1 MDKYIKEM
9 YRNGSTHMSI
19 EVYYDTDSVI
29 DGRDT
34 TLCMYDYA
42 KDILNMMGG
51 GKHEK
56 HR

>member
-1 MDKYIKEM
+1 MDRYIKEM
-9 YRNGSTHMSI
+9 YRKGSTHMSI

-29 DGRDT
+29 DSRDT

>member
-1 MDKYIKEM
+1 MGKYIKKR
-9 YRNGSTHMSI
+9 YHGGITHANI
-19 EVYYDTDSVI
+19 KVCYNINSVV

-56 HR
+56 YR